1 MRFETYAS
9 AAFIALMLMGSAGFL
24 GHQAYNDIGLFA
36 PLQETD
42 K

>member
-9 AAFIALMLMGSAGFL
+9 AAFIALMLLGSAGFL
-24 GHQAYNDIGLFA
+24 GHQAYHDVGLFA
-36 PLQETD
+36 PVQEMI